1 MGQKK
6 YTVKVLIGNKV
17 VRSEKVNES
26 LVSDYISSLKM
37 FYNDG
42 AKVEVA

>member
-6 YTVKVLIGNKV
+6 YIVKVVIGNRV

-26 LVSDYISSLKM
+26 LVSDYITSLKM
-37 FYNDG
+37 FYKDG
-42 AKVEVA
+42 AKVEIA